1 MSTTLDTA
9 KGTPQGPPDG
19 TQGSLVSLLS
29 KLDVD
34 TKTLSVHNIER
45 DESDAEN
52 NAGGVRNSKLRSF
65 ESNVVD
71 RKR

>member
-1 MSTTLDTA
+1 MSTNLDTA
-9 KGTPQGPPDG
+9 KGTTQGPPDG

-34 TKTLSVHNIER
+34 TKTLSVHHIER

-52 NAGGVRNSKLRSF
+52 NAGRVRNSKLQSF
-65 ESNVVD
+65 ESNIVD

>member
-1 MSTTLDTA
+1 MSTNLDTA

-19 TQGSLVSLLS
+19 KQGSLVSLLS

-52 NAGGVRNSKLRSF
+52 NAGRVRNSKLRSF
-65 ESNVVD
+65 ESNIVD